1 MIRDDRFSAA
11 RRWSTVAG
19 PVGKVGWKVLGLAF
33 AIPTGIVVNK
43 TLEKVWRRSRGSA
56 PPKNPAAPNVDWL
69 DALVWAAISGVVVA
83 GARVVAN
90 RGAAATYQTLTGRL
104 PPGVDEEK
112 P

>member
-1 MIRDDRFSAA
+1 
-11 RRWSTVAG
+11 
-19 PVGKVGWKVLGLAF
+19 
-33 AIPTGIVVNK
+33 
-43 TLEKVWRRSRGSA
+43 
-56 PPKNPAAPNVDWL
+56 
-69 DALVWAAISGVVVA
+69 VWAAISGVVVA